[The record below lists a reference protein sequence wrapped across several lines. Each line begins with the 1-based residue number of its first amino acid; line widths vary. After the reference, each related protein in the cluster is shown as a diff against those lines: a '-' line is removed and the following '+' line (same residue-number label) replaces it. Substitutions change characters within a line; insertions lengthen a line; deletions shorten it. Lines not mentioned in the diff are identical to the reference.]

1 MVRHIPEQSY
11 LASPPGAG
19 AQGGAPGLLAGC
31 GKLVMT
37 NARREESTLE
47 VTVLGRNPSVLLL
60 TRPGTVS
67 VMDSRDNSRIQMDVY
82 LRRYI
87 QSLLFFL
94 SSISSLSIKLV
105 SIFLF
110 PSPSAVNTYDDI

>member
-37 NARREESTLE
+37 NARKEESTLE
-47 VTVLGRNPSVLLL
+47 DTVLGRNLSALLL

-67 VMDSRDNSRIQMDVY
+67 VMDLRDNSRIQMDVY

-87 QSLLFFL
+87 QSVLLKVY
-94 SSISSLSIKLV
+94 SITSLSIKLV
-105 SIFLF
+105 S
-110 PSPSAVNTYDDI
+110 